1 MRQIK
6 LIIQREYLSR
16 VRKKSF
22 LIMTILGPLLVAA
35 MYGLLIWLVI
45 SEEKQEYSVL
55 VYEDNSSKFF
65 TEDLQQSLRYQAAQQ
80 VSFKFEPNL
89 EFEECKRAAI
99 DGDVNAVLHMPSDPL
114 KNPSKITLHYH
125 TLPSP
130 GAKSEIEM
138 RVEKVLETY
147 KAQAYGLSEDSFDAI
162 RQRLSIATYKLGEG
176 GIDLNDDVLVRTGV
190 GLVGGFLIYFFIF
203 LYGVQVLRGVMEEKT
218 SRIVEVIISSV
229 RPFQLMMGKIIG
241 VGLVGLTQFLIWVL
255 LSIGGIGLI
264 GYSIGKNSVERQ
276 IEAAQSEDAQ
286 QAVLLLESVQQV
298 NFPVILLCFLFYFL
312 AGYLLYSALFAAIGA
327 AVDSDTDS
335 QQFMM
340 PVTLPLI
347 FSVGL
352 ATYGIKNPDG
362 AVSVFFSIFPLTSP
376 VVMMSRIGFNPPV
389 WQVLL
394 SMGVLVLTFIFTT
407 WIAGRIYRTG
417 ILMYGKKVN
426 YKELWRWLRYNSK

>member
-22 LIMTILGPLLVAA
+22 LIMTILGPVLVAA
-35 MYGLLIWLVI
+35 MYGLLIWLVV
-45 SEEKQEYSVL
+45 SEEKQEYTVL
-55 VYEDNSSKFF
+55 VYEDHTAKLFSD
-65 TEDLQQSLRYQAAQQ
+65 DLKQSLRYQAAQQ
-80 VSFKFEPNL
+80 VTFNFVPELS
-89 EFEECKRAAI
+89 FEEAKKAAL
-99 DGDVNAVLHMPSDPL
+99 DGDFDGVLHLPADPL
-114 KNPSKITLHYH
+114 KNPSRITLHYY

-130 GAKSEIEM
+130 GAKGEIEI
-138 RVEKVLETY
+138 RVEKILETY
-147 KAQAYGLSEDSFDAI
+147 KAQAYGLSEDAFDAI
-162 RQRLSIATYKLGEG
+162 RQRLSIASYKLGED
-176 GIDLNDDVLVRTGV
+176 GIDLKDDSIVRTGV

-218 SRIVEVIISSV
+218 NRIVEVIISSV

-241 VGLVGLTQFLIWVL
+241 VGLVGLTQFLIWVI
-255 LSIGGIGLI
+255 LSVGGIGLI
-264 GYSIGKNSVERQ
+264 GFVIGKNSVERQ
-276 IEAAQSEDAQ
+276 MEAAQGEEAQ
-286 QAVLLLESVQQV
+286 QAVMLLESIQQV
-298 NFPVILLCFLFYFL
+298 NFPVVLICFVFYFL

-335 QQFMM
+335 QQFML

-389 WQVLL
+389 WQVLS
-394 SMGVLVLTFIFTT
+394 SMGLLILTFIGTT
-407 WIAGRIYRTG
+407 WLAGRIYRTG
-417 ILMYGKKVN
+417 ILMYGKRVD
-426 YKELWRWLRYNSK
+426 YKEIWRWLRYYNR